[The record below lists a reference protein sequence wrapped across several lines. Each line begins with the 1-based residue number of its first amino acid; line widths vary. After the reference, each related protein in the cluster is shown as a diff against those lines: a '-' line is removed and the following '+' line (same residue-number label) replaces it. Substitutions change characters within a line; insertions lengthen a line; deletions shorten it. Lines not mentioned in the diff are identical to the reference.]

1 MALFDELPKSW
12 LSSAL
17 VGIGAALV
25 APAVLPALGSGIR
38 PLAKSVLRGGILVYD
53 KAREL
58 VAEAGEDMSDL
69 IAEVRSEMDTERQAT
84 GAPEPH
90 GQSPIITPA
99 GAVHQ
104 EANRTTT

>member
-38 PLAKSVLRGGILVYD
+38 PLAKSVLRGGILAYD

-69 IAEVRSEMDTERQAT
+69 IAEVRSEMDAEHHAME
-84 GAPEPH
+84 G
-90 GQSPIITPA
+90 GQGQRESPIITPA
-99 GAVHQ
+99 DAHQ
-104 EANRTTT
+104 EANKTST